1 MSRLFA
7 DGFRY
12 KAWADRELLEYG
24 ERQWNV
30 LPEEDARFFARILN
44 HAHVVDRIFVGHITG
59 QPHGFHADNTV
70 ETPSLGALK
79 ASMAHTDGWL
89 AEYVAGASQ
98 EELAREIDFVFTDG
112 DRGRMRVEEILLHL
126 LTHGNIHRGMATR
139 VLAERGLDRPEDTF
153 THFLHLTQPA
163 RRAAAA
169 AYP

>member
-24 ERQWNV
+24 ERQWDA

-70 ETPSLGALK
+70 ETPSLAALK

-89 AEYVAGASQ
+89 AEYAASATQ
-98 EELAREIDFVFTDG
+98 EELDREVSFVFTDG

-126 LTHGNIHRGMATR
+126 LTHGNIHRGMVTR

-163 RRAAAA
+163 RRATAVH
-169 AYP
+169 P

>member
-1 MSRLFA
+1 MTRLFA

-12 KAWADRELLEYG
+12 KAWANRELLEYG
-24 ERQWNV
+24 ERQWTA
-30 LPEEDARFFARILN
+30 LPAGDARFFARILN

-59 QPHGFHADNTV
+59 QPHGFAADNTV
-70 ETPSLGALK
+70 ETPGLAALK
-79 ASMAHTDGWL
+79 ASMAQTDDWL
-89 AEYVAGASQ
+89 AEYAAGATP

-139 VLAERGLDRPEDTF
+139 VLMEHGLDRPQDTF

-163 RRAAAA
+163 RRGIAAQ
-169 AYP
+169 P

>member
-1 MSRLFA
+1 MFRLFA

-24 ERQWNV
+24 ERQWDA
-30 LPEEDARFFARILN
+30 LPKEDARFFARILN

-70 ETPSLGALK
+70 ETPSLVALK

-89 AEYVAGASQ
+89 AEYAASATQ
-98 EELAREIDFVFTDG
+98 EELDREVSFVFTDG

-153 THFLHLTQPA
+153 AHFLHLKQPA
-163 RRAAAA
+163 RRTTAVH
-169 AYP
+169 P